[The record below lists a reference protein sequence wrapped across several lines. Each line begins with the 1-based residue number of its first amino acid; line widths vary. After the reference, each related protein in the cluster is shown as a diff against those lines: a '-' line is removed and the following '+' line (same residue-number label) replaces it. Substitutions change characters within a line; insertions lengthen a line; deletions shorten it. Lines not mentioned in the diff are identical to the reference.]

1 MTDPAKNRVVEALG
15 EIANDLGCTVGQLA
29 LAWVLK
35 NPRVSTV
42 ITGASRVEQII
53 ENMRSLDVATQI
65 TPDTKQQIEQ
75 IVGDAYQ

>member
-1 MTDPAKNRVVEALG
+1 MGTE
-15 EIANDLGCTVGQLA
+15 
-29 LAWVLK
+29 

>member
-1 MTDPAKNRVVEALG
+1 VEALG

-29 LAWVLK
+29 LAWVMK

-53 ENMRSLDVATQI
+53 ENMLSLDVATQI

-75 IVGDAYQ
+75 IDGDAYQ